1 MRDAE
6 VLIAGAGPNGLMLA
20 CELALAGVRPL
31 VIDRLPGPGAEP
43 KANGL
48 VGQVVR
54 QLDMRGLYRRFSG
67 AATDPE
73 PTAGWIFSGMQVPLA
88 GLADNPMYAMMIA
101 QPTLVRL
108 LLERSAELGVHV
120 RWGHAV
126 EGLADG
132 SDGVRVTVAGPQGD
146 TTLRVDHLVGAD
158 GGRSAVRKLAG
169 IPFPGHTSHTVS
181 RVAHVDVPDEL
192 RTADGGLEVPGYGRL
207 PFGHTRLER
216 GGIIFADLGQANP
229 MLGTIEFG
237 NVDEV
242 AADIDAADPLTLP
255 ELRRS
260 ARRVLGVDV
269 PFGPPRGDGPHALR
283 RIAGQNTRQ
292 AEQYR
297 SGHVLLLG
305 DAAHVHS
312 AMGGPGLNLGLQDA
326 MNLGW
331 KLAATV
337 RGEAPSGLLDTY
349 HSERHPVGRRVMMQ
363 SMSQTAL
370 FSPGPEIGALR
381 DLFTELL
388 ALPAVARHMA
398 GLLAGSDV
406 RYEVG
411 DAHPFSGYLAPDLRL
426 EDGRRVAE
434 LLHGARP
441 VLVGDA
447 VPAVEA
453 VEVVR
458 AGIRGGPAAMLIRPD
473 GYVAWATDGPA
484 HRGLETALARWVN
497 KCFVTGK

>member
-1 MRDAE
+1 MPDVE
-6 VLIAGAGPNGLMLA
+6 VVIAGAGPNGLMLA
-20 CELALAGVRPL
+20 CELALAGVRPVVL
-31 VIDRLPGPGAEP
+31 DRLPGPSAEP

-54 QLDMRGLYRRFSG
+54 QLDMRGLYGRFSG
-67 AATDPE
+67 AAAAPE
-73 PTAGWIFSGMQVPLA
+73 PTDAWIFSGMQVPLA

-108 LLERSAELGVHV
+108 LLERSAELGVDV

-126 EGLADG
+126 EHLADG
-132 SDGVRVTVAGPQGD
+132 PDGVRVALSGPQGGI
-146 TTLRVDHLVGAD
+146 TLDARYLVGAD
-158 GGRSAVRKLAG
+158 GGRSTVRKLAG
-169 IPFPGHTSHTVS
+169 IPFPGHTSDTVS
-181 RVAHVDVPDEL
+181 RVAHVAVPDEL
-192 RTADGGLEVPGYGRL
+192 RITGGGLEVPGYGRL
-207 PFGHTRLER
+207 PFGHTRLAH
-216 GGIIFADLGQANP
+216 GGIIFADFGHGNP

-237 NVDEV
+237 AGDDVDDTE
-242 AADIDAADPLTLP
+242 PLTLP
-255 ELRRS
+255 ELHRS

-292 AEQYR
+292 AERYR
-297 SGHVLLLG
+297 CGRVLLLG

-337 RGEAPSGLLDTY
+337 RGGAPPGLLDTY
-349 HSERHPVGRRVMMQ
+349 HTERHPVGRRVMLQ
-363 SMSQTAL
+363 SMAQTAL

-381 DLFTELL
+381 ELFDELL
-388 ALPAVARHMA
+388 ALPEVARHMA

-406 RYEVG
+406 RYDIG
-411 DAHPFSGYLAPDLRL
+411 DDHPLSGYLVPDMQLD
-426 EDGRRVAE
+426 DGRRVAE
-434 LLHGARP
+434 LLHSARP
-441 VLVGDA
+441 LLVGA
-447 VPAVEA
+447 TVPAAGA

-458 AGIRGGPAAMLIRPD
+458 AGLRGGPVAMLIRPD
-473 GYVAWATDGPA
+473 GYVAWATDDRSHP
-484 HRGLETALARWVN
+484 GLQAALARWVN
-497 KCFVTGK
+497 KCLVTGR